1 MNCLNVDLLPVC
13 TSRCFVCLVSVW
25 WVNGLHQVNMSATV
39 ASQFLWRVRCV
50 LSWYHNSWIPWNF
63 SNNPN
68 SDDIWDLLFNQP
80 QFTINNFISLM
91 CRWILTPSGNMKQ
104 SRRKF
109 LSSLRH
115 PTSNIG
121 NICVTSCYS
130 CRVIQTAGCSIIM
143 LLLNWLFYFLV
154 TYYLGYVIHM

>member
-13 TSRCFVCLVSVW
+13 TSMCFVCLVSVW

-121 NICVTSCYS
+121 NIFVLQAAIVAELFKQPDVVSSCCCKTGYF
-130 CRVIQTAGCSIIM
+130 IF
-143 LLLNWLFYFLV
+143 LLLI
-154 TYYLGYVIHM
+154 T